1 MGKMLRNILTTI
13 ICSAVISAAILVVI
27 QPASADE
34 TDLFTIKAP
43 PNVLFILDNSNS
55 MDEDFIG
62 NCVCSWATGSRS
74 VEGRR
79 ALISLIN
86 TYVNQMRMGLMTY
99 KLPASSKYHLHNAV
113 YFASYEPKSYCPNP
127 PPECELYCK
136 TENDED
142 RATCQTSC
150 AAQNPLFDATYMKA
164 MDEIFIKYGV
174 GTEQRTRYCGLIYPK
189 SNRYENPTDPG
200 NYIYYKKP
208 GALYDSSY
216 QGNRF
221 AYSTNYNPVE
231 GNTQSYDGYSEKTG
245 TSNDEVGYSSFQ
257 WSSTFSPTDE
267 DVALGFIDFG
277 RRLAWYY
284 TGHTWFTNT
293 TLNPAVGYL
302 HIGCND
308 NNVINDGHKNLLLAK
323 LDMNEND
330 EAGYM
335 SCTNTGDPN
344 KCPYIVNA
352 GLTPTAGTIQS
363 AYDYFT
369 GAGSYSSPI
378 TEWCQKNFIVY
389 VTDGLPSVAEDGS
402 DGSADALMPAVL
414 AKIDAL
420 RSITVGGYDYDV
432 KTYVIGLGLTTEAK
446 TKLDTMAVH
455 GGTAVEGHAYYA
467 DDITQLTDGLGRI
480 LQDIIEH
487 SYSFASTSIS
497 SSRVADENYMY
508 EASFQPTDEDPL
520 WIGHLKKYD
529 INEDGTV
536 GSLIWDGGDNLRARD
551 PGTRTIITYKGGS
564 ITDFTT
570 ANITAADLG
579 VAIEAER
586 NAIVGYIRGEAAYN
600 PDNWKLG
607 DMFHSTPITVGTPSA
622 FFYDARDVNQ
632 AFDTYRTNPDNERTS
647 ANGKRVIVV
656 GANDGQIRAF
666 IAGSGEESWS
676 FIPPNLLPKLKDLA
690 HTSHPTGLSH
700 QYFVDGII
708 TVADIWFAPDAD
720 PDADGT
726 EKSDTEW
733 KTLMMFGEGRGG
745 SPNLWSSSASCDSG
759 FNPTYDAVNYPNY
772 CGYYC
777 FDISDTLNPYD
788 SDFYQWRINPTA
800 VDAPYLGDP
809 WCRILPGRVLIEGKE
824 RWVGFMGGG
833 FNDSVCSKVGGDT
846 RGKGFYVIDLADGNI
861 LWSYTWADAETDGL
875 EMHYSIPAEPAIVD
889 TDNDSFIDTVYIGD
903 LGSDMWRFKFCRA
916 SDGTGCTTTDWEGSV
931 LLNSSAV
938 GLRPIYTAPAVA
950 RDLSGNLWVYW
961 GTGDKQNPTDAN
973 AQEVFY
979 AVKDNDRTTTKE
991 PADLEN
997 LTSSEDTYS
1006 GTGEGW
1012 YINLAGKGEKILSS
1026 PTVFGGVVYFTS
1038 FIPDQSGDPCAYG
1051 GDAMLSGLNHVT
1063 AAGVLTEEGDRS
1075 TLIGSGVSTAPVIS
1089 LKPGTAL
1096 SPDLYVTL
1104 SAGGGSGSN
1113 TIRVNFEPPTLA
1125 NRTNMLFWKDYRLQ

>member
-1 MGKMLRNILTTI
+1 MRNILTTI
-13 ICSAVISAAILVVI
+13 IWSAFVSAVIMVGI

-79 ALISLIN
+79 ALISLVN
-86 TYVNQMRMGLMTY
+86 TYVSQMRIGLMAY
-99 KLPASSKYHLHNAV
+99 ELPASSKYQLHNAV

-127 PPECELYCK
+127 PIECEEYCK
-136 TENDED
+136 TGD
-142 RATCQTSC
+142 AAKLAICQASC
-150 AAQNPLFDATYMKA
+150 FAQNASFDATYM
-164 MDEIFIKYGV
+164 DEIISTYGI
-174 GTEQRTRYCGLIYPK
+174 GSEERNRYCGLVYPK

-200 NYIYYKKP
+200 NYVYYKKP
-208 GALYDSSY
+208 GTFYSGS
-216 QGNRF
+216 NRGTKF
-221 AYSTNYNPVE
+221 GYTSPYNPHE
-231 GNTQSYDGYSEKTG
+231 GNTDSYALYNTKAG
-245 TSNDEVGYSSFQ
+245 TSDAFVNYASYFATWGFN
-257 WSSTFSPTDE
+257 PTDE
-267 DVALGFIDFG
+267 DWALGFGDFG
-277 RRLAWYY
+277 KRLAWYY
-284 TGHTWFTNT
+284 VGQTWYADSS
-293 TLNPAVGYL
+293 PGGGYL
-302 HIGCND
+302 HVICND
-308 NNVINDGHKNLLLAK
+308 NNPVNDGHKNLLLTA
-323 LDMNEND
+323 LDMHEND

-335 SCTNTGDPN
+335 SCPHITNPSA

-363 AYDYFT
+363 AYNYFT
-369 GAGSYSSPI
+369 GAGTYTSPI

-402 DGSADALMPAVL
+402 TGTADALMPAVL

-467 DDITQLTDGLGRI
+467 DDIAQLTTNLSRI

-520 WIGHLKKYD
+520 WIGHIKKYN
-529 INEDGTV
+529 INVDGTV
-536 GSLIWDGGDNLRARD
+536 GSLIWDGGDKLQAKDPATRA
-551 PGTRTIITYKGGS
+551 IKTYKGGS
-564 ITDFTT
+564 LTDFTT
-570 ANITAADLG
+570 ANITKEDLD
-579 VAIEAER
+579 VATDAER
-586 NAIVGYIRGEAAYN
+586 DAIVGYIRGEAAYN
-600 PDNWKLG
+600 PDDWKLG

-622 FFYDARDVNQ
+622 FFYDARDENQ
-632 AFDTYRTNPDNERTS
+632 AFETYRTNPDNERTS

-656 GANDGQIRAF
+656 GANDGQLRAF

-690 HTSHPTGLSH
+690 HTSHPTGLTH

-708 TVADIWFAPDAD
+708 TVADIWFAPL
-720 PDADGT
+720 PEKDGT
-726 EKSDTEW
+726 EKADTDW
-733 KTLMMFGEGRGG
+733 KTMMMFGEGRGG
-745 SPNLWSSSASCDSG
+745 SPNLWSSSPSCDSG

-777 FDISDTLNPYD
+777 FDISDTLDPVYK
-788 SDFYQWRINPTA
+788 WRINPA
-800 VDAPYLGDP
+800 VADAPYLGDP

-833 FNDSVCSKVGGDT
+833 FNASTCTKVGDDT
-846 RGKGFYVIDLADGNI
+846 RGKGFYVIDLANGNI
-861 LWSYTWADAETDGL
+861 LWSYTWADAEADGL
-875 EMHYSIPAEPAIVD
+875 EMHYSMPAEPSIVD

-931 LLNSSAV
+931 LLNSSAT
-938 GLRPIYTAPAVA
+938 GLRPIYTAPAAA

-991 PADLEN
+991 PSDLEN
-997 LTSSEDTYS
+997 LTSSEDTFS

-1012 YINLAGKGEKILSS
+1012 YINLAGKGEKILSP

-1051 GDAMLSGLNHVT
+1051 GDAMLHGLNHVT

-1075 TLIGSGVSTAPVIS
+1075 MVIGSGVSTAPVIS
-1089 LKPGTAL
+1089 LKPGAGL

-1113 TIRVNFEPPTLA
+1113 TIRVNFDPPTLA